1 MLAAVWQQ
9 SIILI
14 NIDDLENIKDVIW
27 SSYPPR
33 DIVVY
38 REVSRVIPCVQWSVS
53 TQAVQVR
60 DKWKPNPV
68 WLPVI
73 TSVCSNGV

>member
-9 SIILI
+9 SIIPI

-33 DIVVY
+33 DISVF
-38 REVSRVIPCVQWSVS
+38 REVCHVIPCVQWSVS

-60 DKWKPNPV
+60 MEAQPG
-68 WLPVI
+68 VI
-73 TSVCSNGV
+73 TSNYVSV